1 MSILDAQFQV
11 VRRGPRRRFT
21 VDRANRS
28 LVLIRRVIADVIID
42 YQQMLDLQEIV
53 EATGSCGR
61 GEHVGRY
68 REELAA
74 TVQRLQ
80 RCLEELTELGVEI
93 RDWGLGV
100 VDFPA
105 MADGR
110 EVYLCW
116 QFGEPSVMYW
126 HEVNAGDTGRQPID
140 SLPPSAFLAAG

>member
-1 MSILDAQFQV
+1 MMGAQFQV
-11 VRRGPRRRFT
+11 ANRGPRRCFT
-21 VDRANRS
+21 VEKANRS

-53 EATGSCGR
+53 ESACACGQ
-61 GEHVGRY
+61 GDHIGRY
-68 REELAA
+68 RDDLAE
-74 TVQRLQ
+74 TVGRLQ
-80 RCLEELTELGVEI
+80 RCLEELNELGVEI

-116 QFGEPSVMYW
+116 QFGEPSVLFW
-126 HEVNAGDTGRQPID
+126 HEINAGDAGRQPID
-140 SLPPSAFLAAG
+140 TLPASSLLAAG